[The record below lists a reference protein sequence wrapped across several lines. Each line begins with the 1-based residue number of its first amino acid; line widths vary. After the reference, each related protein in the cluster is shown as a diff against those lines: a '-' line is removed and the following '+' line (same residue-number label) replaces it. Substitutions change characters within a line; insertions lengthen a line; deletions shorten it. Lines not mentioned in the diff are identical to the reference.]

1 MKYLLAIFFVSS
13 FANFCAGQQLGTKAE
28 NTLKQARFIDLYKM
42 QRNTHDCLDSKSP
55 PIIANN
61 KVDSC
66 FHKIK
71 KLSVADINT
80 LTEILLSKHSYQKT
94 RFEDCFASEFGVV
107 IFNEK
112 HVITG
117 FITFCLGCN
126 NLDMSNTNKM
136 LTVTDNAKIRLRKII
151 H

>member
-1 MKYLLAIFFVSS
+1 MKYLLAIFFV
-13 FANFCAGQQLGTKAE
+13 FVFVNFCVGQQLGTKAE

-42 QRNTHDCLDSKSP
+42 ERDTHDCLDSKDP

-66 FHKIK
+66 FHKVK
-71 KLSVADINT
+71 ALSVADINT
-80 LTEILLSKHSYQKT
+80 LREILLNKNSYQRP

-117 FITFCLGCN
+117 FITFSLGCN
-126 NLDMSNTNKM
+126 NMDMSDANKM
-136 LTVTDNAKIRLRKII
+136 LTITNKAKRRLRKII